1 MKRELVLAGKSLG
14 GASLTGA
21 VLYLVATVP
30 THVHIYWPYWIFL
43 GGLAVGI
50 ALYYAVCRQRFRF
63 VRARRPCS
71 STPLVLSLNLA
82 MCGLTWYSAAMVSV
96 LVPLPPRVAGEGGR
110 ARAAREPGGFF
121 FLFGVAGD
129 EGVAGDLLDFP
140 DVVVKQDV
148 GEFVADV
155 AVGASRVVARVVQGD
170 GPAVGQV
177 EGGGGERAGLEPL
190 QFFEAGAVDEM
201 VRRDDCDVQ
210 VLGDLPDVEHV
221 VRAQPQL
228 GPGKFG
234 EPVSFGF
241 ESSSHGCYLPAG
253 PYPRVVSLCCM
264 SWSRSPGNR
273 EASGLKVGVARSR
286 IRTDSGGG
294 RGWCTARGPGRRCGG
309 RPRR

>member
-1 MKRELVLAGKSLG
+1 MFDSGSVAARGRAGEWLPRDRVPSEVPVRACAAGLQQHSAGVEPESGHVRADLVFG
-14 GASLTGA
+14 GDGFGAGA
-21 VLYLVATVP
+21 VVR
-30 THVHIYWPYWIFL
+30 
-43 GGLAVGI
+43 LAEEEG
-50 ALYYAVCRQRFRF
+50 
-63 VRARRPCS
+63 
-71 STPLVLSLNLA
+71 
-82 MCGLTWYSAAMVSV
+82 
-96 LVPLPPRVAGEGGR
+96 AGEQW
-110 ARAAREPGGFF
+110 AAREPGGFF

-140 DVVVKQDV
+140 DVVVKQDL

-201 VRRDDCDVQ
+201 VCRDDCDVQ

>member
-1 MKRELVLAGKSLG
+1 M
-14 GASLTGA
+14 
-21 VLYLVATVP
+21 
-30 THVHIYWPYWIFL
+30 
-43 GGLAVGI
+43 
-50 ALYYAVCRQRFRF
+50 
-63 VRARRPCS
+63 
-71 STPLVLSLNLA
+71 
-82 MCGLTWYSAAMVSV
+82 
-96 LVPLPPRVAGEGGR
+96 
-110 ARAAREPGGFF
+110 
-121 FLFGVAGD
+121 
-129 EGVAGDLLDFP
+129 AGDLLDFP

-210 VLGDLPDVEHV
+210 VLGGLPDVEHV